1 MLAYGFI
8 ILISLI
14 AAANVFNTIS
24 TNIALRRREIAT
36 LKSVGLTRKGMV
48 KMMTFESLLY
58 GLKSL
63 VFSLPVSFG
72 ITYLIWLIASD
83 SGYYMSF
90 YVPWDKFLTAILSVF
105 IIVAVSM
112 VYSVRKVN
120 KHNTVE
126 TLRNENI

>member
-1 MLAYGFI
+1 M
-8 ILISLI
+8 LISLI

-24 TNIALRRREIAT
+24 TNISLRRREIAT
-36 LKSVGLTRKGMV
+36 LKSVGLTRRGMI

-63 VFSLPVSFG
+63 VFSLPVSLG
-72 ITYLIWLIASD
+72 ITYLIWLVASD

-90 YVPWDKFLTAILSVF
+90 YVPWDKFLIAILSVF
-105 IIVAVSM
+105 IIVAISM

>member
-63 VFSLPVSFG
+63 VFSLPVSLG

>member
-1 MLAYGFI
+1 VLAYGFI
-8 ILISLI
+8 VLISLI

-24 TNIALRRREIAT
+24 TNISLRRREIAT
-36 LKSVGLTRKGMV
+36 LKSVGLTRHGMI

-63 VFSLPVSFG
+63 VFSLPVSLG
-72 ITYLIWLIASD
+72 ITYLIWLVASD

-90 YVPWDKFLTAILSVF
+90 YVPWDKFLIAILSVF
-105 IIVAVSM
+105 IIVAISM

-126 TLRNENI
+126 TLRSENI

>member
-1 MLAYGFI
+1 MI
-8 ILISLI
+8 
-14 AAANVFNTIS
+14 
-24 TNIALRRREIAT
+24 
-36 LKSVGLTRKGMV
+36 

-63 VFSLPVSFG
+63 VFSLPVSLG
-72 ITYLIWLIASD
+72 ITYLIWLVASD

-90 YVPWDKFLTAILSVF
+90 YVPWDKFLIAILSVF
-105 IIVAVSM
+105 IIVAISM